1 MHYLEGGKFGSVDGF
16 IEEYRKLVCEVVD
29 GVN

>member
-1 MHYLEGGKFGSVDGF
+1 MYYLEGERLGSVDGF
-16 IEEYRKLVCEVVD
+16 IEEYRKLVFEAVD